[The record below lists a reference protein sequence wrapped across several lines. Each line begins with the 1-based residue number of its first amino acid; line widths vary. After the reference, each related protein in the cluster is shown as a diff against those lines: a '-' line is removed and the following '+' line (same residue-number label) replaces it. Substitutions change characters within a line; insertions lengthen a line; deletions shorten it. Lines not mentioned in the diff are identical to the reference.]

1 MNRLNTL
8 HIITAK
14 FRKVMKNP
22 ICIDF
27 ERNLICEIAD
37 FGGQCGNWLF
47 IKIS

>member
-14 FRKVMKNP
+14 FHKVMKNP

-27 ERNLICEIAD
+27 ERNLICEIVD